1 MIDSSNYFPYIIL
14 SFIWNTTTI
23 TISFSK
29 SQKDWKQ
36 FSAIM
41 LETTPYVAKCH
52 LLSPQKSFNKV
63 FNSVCSIAS
72 PIFKLTK
79 KFKVS
84 NYRGLQLWVA
94 LSRKIVRVGKS

>member
-1 MIDSSNYFPYIIL
+1 MEHNNNNNFL
-14 SFIWNTTTI
+14 QQVT
-23 TISFSK
+23 K
-29 SQKDWKQ
+29 K
-36 FSAIM
+36 
-41 LETTPYVAKCH
+41 LETVFNIVARNYSLCRQM
-52 LLSPQKSFNKV
+52 PSFVTTEILNKV

-79 KFKVS
+79 KLEVS